1 VQLADVDLSADTWG
15 RAVPHEAF
23 RLLRREAPVFR
34 HPEPDGPG
42 YWAVTRYDDVL
53 AVSRDATTYSTE
65 VGTAFIKDMDE
76 EGLAVTRL
84 TLLNMDPPKHTRYRM
99 LVNRGFTPRM
109 IAKLDEAIRER
120 AVRIVDA
127 VAERGECEFVEDIA
141 AELPLQVICEMIGV
155 PEEDRHRIFEWSNKL
170 VGADDPMFQST
181 PEVGQTAAAEIY
193 AYCDTIASDR
203 RANPRD
209 DIMSTLVHA
218 EVDGERLTQTELN
231 MFFVLLVV
239 AGNETT
245 RNLIA
250 HSMLALI
257 EQPDARAELIAD
269 PDLLPSATEE
279 MLRWG
284 CSIQNFRRTA
294 THDTEIRGVPIAEG
308 DKVVIYYLSANR
320 DEEEFPDP
328 DRFDVRRTPNNHVTF
343 GGGGV
348 HFCLGANLARL
359 EIRVMIEEVLRRLP
373 DIELAGPYRRMRS
386 DFINGITSMPVTF
399 TPQRVAAAS
408 A

>member
-1 VQLADVDLSADTWG
+1 VQLSDIDLSAETWG
-15 RAVPHEAF
+15 REVPHEMF
-23 RLLRREAPVFR
+23 RLLREEAPVFR
-34 HPEPDGPG
+34 HPEEDGPG
-42 YWAVTRYDDVL
+42 YWAVTKYDDVV
-53 AVSRDATTYSTE
+53 AISRDAETWSTE
-65 VGTAFIKDMDE
+65 VGSAFISDMDE
-76 EGLAVTRL
+76 EGLAQTRL

-109 IAKLDEAIRER
+109 IGQLHDAIRER
-120 AVRIVDA
+120 ARLIVDG
-127 VAERGECEFVEDIA
+127 VVERGECEFVEDVA

-155 PEEDRHRIFEWSNKL
+155 PEEDRHQIFEWSNKL
-170 VGADDPMFQST
+170 VGFDDPVFHNSIDDRDK
-181 PEVGQTAAAEIY
+181 AAAEIY
-193 AYCDTIASDR
+193 AYCDAIAADR
-203 RANPRD
+203 RVNPRD

-218 EVDGERLTQTELN
+218 EVDGERLSDLELN
-231 MFFVLLVV
+231 LFFVLLAV

-257 EQPDARAELIAD
+257 EHPEARAELIAD
-269 PDLLPSATEE
+269 PSLMPVATEE

-294 THDTEIRGVPIAEG
+294 TRDTEVRGVPIPKG
-308 DKVVIYYLSANR
+308 DKAVIYYLSANR
-320 DEEEFPDP
+320 DPEAFESPDA
-328 DRFDVRRTPNNHVTF
+328 FDIRREPNNHVAF

-359 EIRVMIEEVLRRLP
+359 EIRVMVEEVIRRMP

-386 DFINGITSMPVTF
+386 DFINGITSMPVRF
-399 TPQRVAAAS
+399 TPQPIAAAS
-408 A
+408 